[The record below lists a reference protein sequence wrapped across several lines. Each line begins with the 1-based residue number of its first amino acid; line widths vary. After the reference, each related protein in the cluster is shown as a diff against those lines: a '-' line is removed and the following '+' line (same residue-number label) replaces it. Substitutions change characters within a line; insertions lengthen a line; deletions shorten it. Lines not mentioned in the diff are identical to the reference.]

1 MKQQNHPYM
10 HPNDQDLMTKWAN
23 DHGKCVRQRTVRQ
36 ETIKF
41 KAGILLLNMYET
53 SVYGGE
59 RLDFEQN
66 EDREVPQDDE
76 RKGRSSSRISE
87 ADQLSEYDDD
97 FSDNNDSVLEEDGAE
112 PQLLNTELSSI
123 LC

>member
-1 MKQQNHPYM
+1 M

>member
-1 MKQQNHPYM
+1 M

-59 RLDFEQN
+59 RLDFAQN

-76 RKGRSSSRISE
+76 RKDRSSSRISE